1 MADLTGFLGNLSEV
15 ITSVSGWVV
24 DIMGIFMEPP
34 LIVFVGLG
42 IFGSVA
48 YLVKGMLHR

>member
-1 MADLTGFLGNLSEV
+1 MADLTGFLLNISE
-15 ITSVSGWVV
+15 IMTATAGWVT

-34 LIVFVGLG
+34 LVVFVGLG
-42 IFGSVA
+42 IFGTIA